1 MADIPSGFNM
11 TQFFLPNKA
20 TEPAHTLQLTPGNI
34 STAFAVLP
42 RNSPWI
48 RNSTAMLVAYQRK
61 SGEAGKPTSI
71 IESSRLWS
79 ASRVSCVTSTQHIG
93 VQPPK
98 HKHKE
103 QELKRESEDSYG
115 SCLHPP
121 CTAGCHTWN
130 QVVTCTGLWKE
141 CVMPGT
147 EKCHF
152 VWLPHREWQ

>member
-1 MADIPSGFNM
+1 M

-121 CTAGCHTWN
+121 ALLAVTHGTKWSHALGCGKN
-130 QVVTCTGLWKE
+130 V
-141 CVMPGT
+141 
-147 EKCHF
+147 
-152 VWLPHREWQ
+152 